1 MISQVA
7 SIDETLLTPKTFV
20 RSLSSVKSHVD
31 FKVVSRSNTF
41 STVRAGERLFS
52 GVSSHVLFKGFLT
65 CITLSTP
72 SASERLLSSVSSHV
86 DFNVCFF
93 EEISFHT
100 EGRRKASFRCE
111 FSSVP

>member
-65 CITLSTP
+65 CITLSTLHIDGLRHETSGLCEKTNSIYIVFLP
-72 SASERLLSSVSSHV
+72 LVHNHV
-86 DFNVCFF
+86 QV
-93 EEISFHT
+93 I
-100 EGRRKASFRCE
+100 
-111 FSSVP
+111 